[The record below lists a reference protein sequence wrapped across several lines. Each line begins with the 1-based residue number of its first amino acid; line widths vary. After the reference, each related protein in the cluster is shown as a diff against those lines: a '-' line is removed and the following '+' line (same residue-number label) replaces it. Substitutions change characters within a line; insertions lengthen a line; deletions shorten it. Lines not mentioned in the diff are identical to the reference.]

1 MRLIRVD
8 DISNLISKKTT
19 TVRKNATVF
28 EIAEAMIEDPKTRT
42 VYVVDKK
49 NRLKGLI
56 PVIYFVKVIFHEY
69 VPDEYLYFK
78 VMKPI
83 EFDMIQSMDTIE
95 ASDIMLSPIFVKSDE
110 SLKTAF
116 QRMFSSGLKEVPV
129 VNDDMEVIGD
139 LNILEMI
146 EAWLEINKD

>member
-8 DISNLISKKTT
+8 DINNLISKKAA
-19 TVRKNATVF
+19 TVRESANIF
-28 EIAEAMIEDPKTRT
+28 EIAEAMIEDPKTRS
-42 VYVVDKK
+42 VYVVDGK
-49 NRLKGLI
+49 NRLKGII

-83 EFDMIQSMDTIE
+83 EFDMIQSLDTLN
-95 ASDIMLSPIFVKSDE
+95 ASDIMLNPIFVKSNE

-116 QRMFSSGLKEVPV
+116 QRMFSSELKEIPV
-129 VNDDMEVIGD
+129 VDEEMKVVGD

-146 EAWLEINKD
+146 EAWLEMNKE